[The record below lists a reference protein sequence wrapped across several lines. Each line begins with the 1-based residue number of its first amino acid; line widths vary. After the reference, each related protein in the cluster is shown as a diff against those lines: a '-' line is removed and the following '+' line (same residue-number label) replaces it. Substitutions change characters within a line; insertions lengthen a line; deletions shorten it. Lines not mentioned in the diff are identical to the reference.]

1 MAATSIREL
10 VLASVRTATARHAEA
25 GVPLD
30 GIVCGNTE
38 ADVRVYDHTETVE
51 VEDEDGTIQTVE
63 QRASVADYLRTMTG
77 PVVAAVNWYVAGGEV
92 TRISFMAVGAELIDN
107 WDGSGWEL
115 SDMWEV

>member
-1 MAATSIREL
+1 MAATSVQEL
-10 VLASVRTATARHAEA
+10 VLASVITATARHAEA

-38 ADVRVYDHTETVE
+38 ADVRVYDHTESIE
-51 VEDEDGTIQTVE
+51 VEDEDGTTRTVE

-77 PVVAAVNWYVAGGEV
+77 PVVAAINWRVDGGEV
-92 TRISFMAVGAELIDN
+92 TRISFMAEGADHIDN
-107 WDGSGWEL
+107 WDGSEWAV

>member
-1 MAATSIREL
+1 MAATSVQEL
-10 VLASVRTATARHAEA
+10 VLESVRTATARHAEA
-25 GVPLD
+25 GVPLS

-51 VEDEDGTIQTVE
+51 VEGDDGETQPVE

-77 PVVAAVNWYVAGGEV
+77 PVVAAVNWTVEGGEV
-92 TRISFMAVGAELIDN
+92 TSISFMAQGAEQIDN
-107 WDGSGWEL
+107 WDGSEWAV